1 MEFNHLR
8 TFLLKD
14 SPAEMGVVF
23 SNIAKTMRVPPV
35 TRARTLMPPTPI
47 ILVTVTGI
55 VTVS

>member
-1 MEFNHLR
+1 M
-8 TFLLKD
+8 KD

-35 TRARTLMPPTPI
+35 TTAQTLMLPTPI

>member
-1 MEFNHLR
+1 MEILSLSY
-8 TFLLKD
+8 FLWKD

-23 SNIAKTMRVPPV
+23 SNIAKTMRVQPV
-35 TRARTLMPPTPI
+35 TSARTLMPPTPI